1 MGKKLRSIGVQLVL
15 FFVLAISIPTL
26 LLAFDVTRT
35 TKNQQNKNTEISSQQ
50 TLTETEKGFK
60 IYLKTLSQ
68 PVDLLTRKDEVKHL
82 EDKGDLDTNIKA
94 IQDSLIASVKVT
106 DGSEKAYFTTKTG
119 YLITGST
126 EWSNEKNKLTNV
138 KDLQT
143 GVNNTSKEWYTNC
156 IGMSARSSIFSAFTE
171 PYKDEKTGKT
181 IFTVSQE
188 IKYSSGE
195 NYGAVA
201 MDIDFQKVVDYVQ
214 NIGLLNT
221 GFVILVNQ
229 DGEILVDNERN
240 NYIEGTVAELKSW
253 NEMKNLSDEEK
264 YNVHSY
270 TEKIGK
276 ENVTVSTVTDENTGW
291 TLMGFVSG
299 NEIHDTVAKINTAT
313 IRTGIISFIIGISI
327 AILVTL
333 MFTKEIKKVNSVMN
347 DVAEGDL
354 TQRIV
359 VKNKNEFGILETNFN
374 KMLDN
379 VSGLIRDV
387 ENHSQVIINA
397 SENISEISTTTTETV
412 GQVSDAIQSVS
423 VGATEQAESTSVATD
438 EIENLA
444 EKLHET
450 KSYVSDIN
458 DMSNETQQLSTKG
471 IEIVD
476 ELIGKAEQSIN
487 NSKLSKD
494 VMHEM
499 MESIDKI
506 NFISNAI
513 MEITEQTNLLSLNAS
528 IEAARAGESGR
539 GFAVVADE
547 IRKLAEQSQASTDE
561 IKQIVNEISEK
572 SSMVEKTLDETDEI
586 IMQQNKSIQDT
597 KELFNTISNA
607 VNALTEGLDNIN
619 KLNEKMDES
628 RGTVV
633 SSMENVVK
641 ISTETAAAS
650 EEVTAS
656 AQEVNAT
663 MYNLNQCTV
672 ELDQIATALRD
683 SINKFKL

>member
-1 MGKKLRSIGVQLVL
+1 MGKKLRSIGIQLVL

-26 LLAFDVTRT
+26 LLALDVTRT

-156 IGMSARSSIFSAFTE
+156 IGMPARSSIFSAFTE

-201 MDIDFQKVVDYVQ
+201 MDIDFQEVVDYVQ

-276 ENVTVSTVTDENTGW
+276 ENVTVSTVTDEITGW

-333 MFTKEIKKVNSVMN
+333 MFTKEIKKVNNVMN

-412 GQVSDAIQSVS
+412 GQVSDAIQRVS
-423 VGATEQAESTSVATD
+423 VGATEQAERTSVATD

-499 MESIDKI
+499 IESIDKI

-663 MYNLNQCTV
+663 MHNLNQCTV

>member
-1 MGKKLRSIGVQLVL
+1 M
-15 FFVLAISIPTL
+15 AISIPTL
-26 LLAFDVTRT
+26 LLALDVTRT

-156 IGMSARSSIFSAFTE
+156 IGMPARSSIFSAFTE

-201 MDIDFQKVVDYVQ
+201 MDIDFQEVVDYVQ

-276 ENVTVSTVTDENTGW
+276 ENVTVSTVTDEITGW

-333 MFTKEIKKVNSVMN
+333 MFTKEIKKVNNVMN

-387 ENHSQVIINA
+387 ENHSQVIIDA

-499 MESIDKI
+499 IESIDKI

-663 MYNLNQCTV
+663 MHNLNQCTV

>member
-1 MGKKLRSIGVQLVL
+1 M
-15 FFVLAISIPTL
+15 
-26 LLAFDVTRT
+26 TRT

-201 MDIDFQKVVDYVQ
+201 MDIDFQEVVDYVQ

-276 ENVTVSTVTDENTGW
+276 ENVTVSTVTDEITGW

-333 MFTKEIKKVNSVMN
+333 MFTKEIKKVNNVMN

>member
-1 MGKKLRSIGVQLVL
+1 MGKKLRSIGIQLVL

-26 LLAFDVTRT
+26 LLALDVTRT

-156 IGMSARSSIFSAFTE
+156 IGMPARSSIFSAFTE

-201 MDIDFQKVVDYVQ
+201 MDIDFQEVVDYVQ

-276 ENVTVSTVTDENTGW
+276 ENVTVSTVTDEITGW

-333 MFTKEIKKVNSVMN
+333 MFTKEIKKVNNVMN

-499 MESIDKI
+499 IESIDKI

-572 SSMVEKTLDETDEI
+572 SSMVEK
-586 IMQQNKSIQDT
+586 
-597 KELFNTISNA
+597 
-607 VNALTEGLDNIN
+607 
-619 KLNEKMDES
+619 
-628 RGTVV
+628 
-633 SSMENVVK
+633 
-641 ISTETAAAS
+641 
-650 EEVTAS
+650 
-656 AQEVNAT
+656 
-663 MYNLNQCTV
+663 
-672 ELDQIATALRD
+672 D
-683 SINKFKL
+683 S

>member
-1 MGKKLRSIGVQLVL
+1 MGKKLRSIGIQLVL

-26 LLAFDVTRT
+26 LLALDVTRT

-156 IGMSARSSIFSAFTE
+156 IGMPARSSIFSAFTE

-181 IFTVSQE
+181 IFPVSQE
-188 IKYSSGE
+188 SKYSSGE

-201 MDIDFQKVVDYVQ
+201 MDIDFQEVVDYVQ

-276 ENVTVSTVTDENTGW
+276 ENVTVSTVTDEITGW

-333 MFTKEIKKVNSVMN
+333 MFTKEIKKVNNVMN

-387 ENHSQVIINA
+387 ENHSQVIIDA

-499 MESIDKI
+499 IESIDKI

-663 MYNLNQCTV
+663 MHNLNQCTV

>member
-1 MGKKLRSIGVQLVL
+1 
-15 FFVLAISIPTL
+15 
-26 LLAFDVTRT
+26 
-35 TKNQQNKNTEISSQQ
+35 
-50 TLTETEKGFK
+50 
-60 IYLKTLSQ
+60 
-68 PVDLLTRKDEVKHL
+68 
-82 EDKGDLDTNIKA
+82 
-94 IQDSLIASVKVT
+94 
-106 DGSEKAYFTTKTG
+106 
-119 YLITGST
+119 
-126 EWSNEKNKLTNV
+126 
-138 KDLQT
+138 
-143 GVNNTSKEWYTNC
+143 
-156 IGMSARSSIFSAFTE
+156 
-171 PYKDEKTGKT
+171 
-181 IFTVSQE
+181 
-188 IKYSSGE
+188 
-195 NYGAVA
+195 
-201 MDIDFQKVVDYVQ
+201 
-214 NIGLLNT
+214 
-221 GFVILVNQ
+221 
-229 DGEILVDNERN
+229 
-240 NYIEGTVAELKSW
+240 
-253 NEMKNLSDEEK
+253 
-264 YNVHSY
+264 
-270 TEKIGK
+270 
-276 ENVTVSTVTDENTGW
+276 
-291 TLMGFVSG
+291 
-299 NEIHDTVAKINTAT
+299 
-313 IRTGIISFIIGISI
+313 
-327 AILVTL
+327 
-333 MFTKEIKKVNSVMN
+333 MFTKEIKKVNNVMN

-387 ENHSQVIINA
+387 ENHSQVIIDA

-506 NFISNAI
+506 IFISNAI

-547 IRKLAEQSQASTDE
+547 IRKLAEQSQAS
-561 IKQIVNEISEK
+561 
-572 SSMVEKTLDETDEI
+572 TDEI

-663 MYNLNQCTV
+663 MHNLNQCTV

>member
-1 MGKKLRSIGVQLVL
+1 MGKKLRSIGIQLVL

-26 LLAFDVTRT
+26 LLALDVTRT

-156 IGMSARSSIFSAFTE
+156 IGMPARSSIFSAFTE

-201 MDIDFQKVVDYVQ
+201 MDIDFQEVVDYVQ

-276 ENVTVSTVTDENTGW
+276 ENVTVSTVTDEITGW

-333 MFTKEIKKVNSVMN
+333 MFTKEIKKVNNVMN

-387 ENHSQVIINA
+387 ENHSQVIIDA

-499 MESIDKI
+499 IESIDKI

-597 KELFNTISNA
+597 RK
-607 VNALTEGLDNIN
+607 
-619 KLNEKMDES
+619 
-628 RGTVV
+628 
-633 SSMENVVK
+633 
-641 ISTETAAAS
+641 
-650 EEVTAS
+650 
-656 AQEVNAT
+656 
-663 MYNLNQCTV
+663 
-672 ELDQIATALRD
+672 
-683 SINKFKL
+683 

>member
-1 MGKKLRSIGVQLVL
+1 M
-15 FFVLAISIPTL
+15 P
-26 LLAFDVTRT
+26 
-35 TKNQQNKNTEISSQQ
+35 
-50 TLTETEKGFK
+50 
-60 IYLKTLSQ
+60 
-68 PVDLLTRKDEVKHL
+68 
-82 EDKGDLDTNIKA
+82 
-94 IQDSLIASVKVT
+94 
-106 DGSEKAYFTTKTG
+106 
-119 YLITGST
+119 
-126 EWSNEKNKLTNV
+126 
-138 KDLQT
+138 
-143 GVNNTSKEWYTNC
+143 
-156 IGMSARSSIFSAFTE
+156 ARSSIFSAFTE

-201 MDIDFQKVVDYVQ
+201 MDIDFQEVVDYVQ

-276 ENVTVSTVTDENTGW
+276 ENVTVSTVTDEITGW

-333 MFTKEIKKVNSVMN
+333 MFTKEIKKVNNVMN

-499 MESIDKI
+499 IESIDKI

-663 MYNLNQCTV
+663 MHNLNQCTV

>member
-26 LLAFDVTRT
+26 LLALDVTRT

-156 IGMSARSSIFSAFTE
+156 IGMPARSSIFSAFTE

-201 MDIDFQKVVDYVQ
+201 MDIDFQEVVDYVQ

-240 NYIEGTVAELKSW
+240 NYIEDTVAELKSW

-276 ENVTVSTVTDENTGW
+276 ENVTVSTVTDEITGW

-333 MFTKEIKKVNSVMN
+333 MFTKEIKKVNNVMN

-387 ENHSQVIINA
+387 ENHSQVIIDA

-499 MESIDKI
+499 IESIDKI

-663 MYNLNQCTV
+663 MHNLNQCTV

>member
-26 LLAFDVTRT
+26 LLALDVTRT
-35 TKNQQNKNTEISSQQ
+35 TKNQQNKNTEILSQQ

-156 IGMSARSSIFSAFTE
+156 IGMPARSSIFSAFTE

-201 MDIDFQKVVDYVQ
+201 MDIDFQEVVDYVQ

-276 ENVTVSTVTDENTGW
+276 ENVTVSTVTDEITGW

-333 MFTKEIKKVNSVMN
+333 MFTKEIKKVNNVMN

-387 ENHSQVIINA
+387 ENHSQVIIDA

-499 MESIDKI
+499 IESIDKI

-663 MYNLNQCTV
+663 MHNLNQCTV

>member
-1 MGKKLRSIGVQLVL
+1 MGKKLRSIGIQLVL
-15 FFVLAISIPTL
+15 FFVLSISIPTL
-26 LLAFDVTRT
+26 LLALDVTRT

-156 IGMSARSSIFSAFTE
+156 IGMPARSSIFSAFTE

-201 MDIDFQKVVDYVQ
+201 MDIDFQEVVDYVQ

-276 ENVTVSTVTDENTGW
+276 ENVTVSTVTDEITGW

-333 MFTKEIKKVNSVMN
+333 MFTKEIKKVNNVMN

-387 ENHSQVIINA
+387 ENHSQVIIDA

-499 MESIDKI
+499 IESIDKI

-663 MYNLNQCTV
+663 MHNLNQCTV

>member
-26 LLAFDVTRT
+26 LLALDVTRT

-94 IQDSLIASVKVT
+94 IQDSLIASIKVT

-156 IGMSARSSIFSAFTE
+156 IGMPARSSIFSAFTE

-201 MDIDFQKVVDYVQ
+201 MDIDFQEVVDYVQ

-276 ENVTVSTVTDENTGW
+276 ENVTVSTVTDEITGW

-333 MFTKEIKKVNSVMN
+333 MFTKEIKKVNNVMN

-387 ENHSQVIINA
+387 ENHSQVIIDA

-499 MESIDKI
+499 IESIDKI

-663 MYNLNQCTV
+663 MHNLNQCTV

>member
-1 MGKKLRSIGVQLVL
+1 M
-15 FFVLAISIPTL
+15 TL

-201 MDIDFQKVVDYVQ
+201 MDIDFQEVVDYVQ

-276 ENVTVSTVTDENTGW
+276 ENVTVSTVTDEITGW

-333 MFTKEIKKVNSVMN
+333 MFTKEIKKVNNVMN

-387 ENHSQVIINA
+387 ENHSQVIIDA

-499 MESIDKI
+499 IESIDKI

-539 GFAVVADE
+539 GFAVVAD
-547 IRKLAEQSQASTDE
+547 
-561 IKQIVNEISEK
+561 
-572 SSMVEKTLDETDEI
+572 
-586 IMQQNKSIQDT
+586 
-597 KELFNTISNA
+597 ELFNTISNA

-663 MYNLNQCTV
+663 MHNLNQCTV

>member
-201 MDIDFQKVVDYVQ
+201 MDIDFQEVVDYVQ

-276 ENVTVSTVTDENTGW
+276 ENVTVSTVTDEITGW

-333 MFTKEIKKVNSVMN
+333 MFTKEIKKVNNVMN

-513 MEITEQTNLLSLNAS
+513 MEITAQTNLLSLNAS

-663 MYNLNQCTV
+663 MHNLNQCTV

>member
-26 LLAFDVTRT
+26 LLALDVTRT

-126 EWSNEKNKLTNV
+126 EWSNEKNKLVNV

-156 IGMSARSSIFSAFTE
+156 IGMPARSSIFSAFTE
-171 PYKDEKTGKT
+171 PYKDEETGKT

-195 NYGAVA
+195 NYGTVA
-201 MDIDFQKVVDYVQ
+201 MDIDFQEVVDYVQ

-276 ENVTVSTVTDENTGW
+276 ENVTVSTVTDEITGW
-291 TLMGFVSG
+291 TLIGFVSG
-299 NEIHDTVAKINTAT
+299 NEIHDTVTKINTAT
-313 IRTGIISFIIGISI
+313 IRTGIISFVIGISI

-333 MFTKEIKKVNSVMN
+333 MFTKEIKKVNNVMN

-359 VKNKNEFGILETNFN
+359 VKKKNEFGVLETNFN

-387 ENHSQVIINA
+387 EKHSQVIIDA

-499 MESIDKI
+499 IESIDKI

-586 IMQQNKSIQDT
+586 IMEQNKSIQDT

-663 MYNLNQCTV
+663 MHNLNQCTV
-672 ELDQIATALRD
+672 ELDEIATALRD

>member
-1 MGKKLRSIGVQLVL
+1 MGKKLRSIGIQLVL
-15 FFVLAISIPTL
+15 FFVLSISIPTL
-26 LLAFDVTRT
+26 LLALDVTRT

-156 IGMSARSSIFSAFTE
+156 IGMPARSSIFSAFTE

-201 MDIDFQKVVDYVQ
+201 MDIDFQEVVDYVQ

-276 ENVTVSTVTDENTGW
+276 ENVTVSTVTDEITGW

-333 MFTKEIKKVNSVMN
+333 MFTKEIKKVNNVMN

-499 MESIDKI
+499 IESIDKI

-663 MYNLNQCTV
+663 MHNLNQCTV

>member
-1 MGKKLRSIGVQLVL
+1 M
-15 FFVLAISIPTL
+15 TL

-156 IGMSARSSIFSAFTE
+156 IGMPARSSIFSAFTE

-201 MDIDFQKVVDYVQ
+201 MDIDFQEVVDYVQ

-276 ENVTVSTVTDENTGW
+276 ENVTVSTVTDEITGW

-333 MFTKEIKKVNSVMN
+333 MFTKEIKKVNNVMN

-387 ENHSQVIINA
+387 ENHSQVIIDA

-499 MESIDKI
+499 IESIDKI

-663 MYNLNQCTV
+663 MHNLNQCTV

>member
-1 MGKKLRSIGVQLVL
+1 MGKKLRSIGIQLVL
-15 FFVLAISIPTL
+15 FFVLSISIPTL
-26 LLAFDVTRT
+26 LLALDVTRT

-156 IGMSARSSIFSAFTE
+156 IGMPARSSIFSAFTE

-201 MDIDFQKVVDYVQ
+201 MDIDFQEVVDYVQ

-276 ENVTVSTVTDENTGW
+276 ENVTVSTVTDEITGW

-333 MFTKEIKKVNSVMN
+333 MFTKEIKKVNNVMN

-359 VKNKNEFGILETNFN
+359 VKNKNQFGILETNFN

-499 MESIDKI
+499 IESIDKI

-663 MYNLNQCTV
+663 MHNLNQCTV

>member
-1 MGKKLRSIGVQLVL
+1 MGKKLRSIGIQLVL

-26 LLAFDVTRT
+26 LLALDVTRT

-156 IGMSARSSIFSAFTE
+156 IGMPARSSIFSAFTE

-201 MDIDFQKVVDYVQ
+201 MDIDFQEVVDYVQ

-276 ENVTVSTVTDENTGW
+276 ENVTVSTVTDEITGW

-333 MFTKEIKKVNSVMN
+333 MFTKEIKKVNNVMN

-499 MESIDKI
+499 IESIDKI

-663 MYNLNQCTV
+663 MHNLNQCTV

>member
-1 MGKKLRSIGVQLVL
+1 M
-15 FFVLAISIPTL
+15 
-26 LLAFDVTRT
+26 TRT

-201 MDIDFQKVVDYVQ
+201 MDIDFQEVVDYVQ

-276 ENVTVSTVTDENTGW
+276 ENVTVSTVTDEITGW

-333 MFTKEIKKVNSVMN
+333 MFTKEIKKVNNVMN

-607 VNALTEGLDNIN
+607 VNALTEGIDNIN

>member
-1 MGKKLRSIGVQLVL
+1 M
-15 FFVLAISIPTL
+15 AISIPTL
-26 LLAFDVTRT
+26 LLALDVTRT

-156 IGMSARSSIFSAFTE
+156 IGMPARSSIFSAFTE

-201 MDIDFQKVVDYVQ
+201 MDIDFQEVVDYVQ

-276 ENVTVSTVTDENTGW
+276 ENVTVSTVTDEITGW

-333 MFTKEIKKVNSVMN
+333 MFTKEIKKVNNVMN

-499 MESIDKI
+499 IESIDKI

-663 MYNLNQCTV
+663 MHNLNQCTV